1 MKKQQGEGQLKARQQ
16 PPQKGCDLTKKY
28 TGADVNGHPNSPQN
42 NNRANH
48 ERQKEIQIPGQ
59 STLGVERQS
68 SKERD
73 RVQASVWSKHE
84 GELEKETLRRERWLP
99 HVLQSTVGQIGG
111 HDQI

>member
-1 MKKQQGEGQLKARQQ
+1 MGKRGLKARQQ
-16 PPQKGCDLTKKY
+16 PPQKGCDLDLTKKY
-28 TGADVNGHPNSPQN
+28 TGADGHPNSPQN

-84 GELEKETLRRERWLP
+84 GELEKETLRRER
-99 HVLQSTVGQIGG
+99 
-111 HDQI
+111 